1 MIDDTRRLNSFLR
14 KTRRGHVLKITHEL
28 YLRTDITCGSNACQQ
43 CIVDQSTILDKH
55 MKNGNNLVSTGH
67 YLLVDTNIVLQQ
79 VDVLEDSLFTNVIVP
94 QVVLD
99 EVRHKSLA
107 IYKRIRSIIAIPE
120 RKFFVFIN
128 EFN

>member
-1 MIDDTRRLNSFLR
+1 
-14 KTRRGHVLKITHEL
+14 
-28 YLRTDITCGSNACQQ
+28 
-43 CIVDQSTILDKH
+43 
-55 MKNGNNLVSTGH
+55 
-67 YLLVDTNIVLQQ
+67 

-128 EFN
+128 EFNKNTFVLRKPGESPNDRNDRAIRKIVQFYNEHLKQQ